1 MFLLGIKGFCN
12 FSMIKKKLNRFE
24 YIRLTKTNKMFF
36 AEIFNKDYQKLK
48 VGDKV
53 LCYYENE
60 EIEAYVTKLI
70 YVFPEENIID
80 NIFFDEDK
88 YGKVHIYLSLDYNE
102 EDYSYYVNEYFEYKK
117 LLEESNRVN
126 FNILSKV
133 VPTNI
138 ERTKVVMPCKI
149 INPLLMDNLISNMF
163 NLPKR
168 VLHHLMNQ
176 SLVID
181 TMDDEFIARRCV
193 EVDGDIYL
201 TGIDA
206 INYLFKKLDIT
217 HLPLKEEDIFIN
229 EIYVYPQYWEKM
241 FAEDNKEND
250 ISFAYRSLVNRCRF
264 ITMLKNDES
273 SPKLVLENEKRM
285 MYEKNVYLLER
296 FINDG
301 LLIKRY

>member
-1 MFLLGIKGFCN
+1 
-12 FSMIKKKLNRFE
+12 MIKKELNRFE
-24 YIRLTKTNKMFF
+24 YIHLTKTNKMFF
-36 AEIFNKDYQKLK
+36 AEIYKQDYQKLK

-53 LCYYENE
+53 LCYYEKE
-60 EIEAYVTKLI
+60 EIKAYVTKLI
-70 YVFPEENIID
+70 YVLPKQNIID

-88 YGKVHIYLSLDYNE
+88 YGKVHIYLSLDYKE

-138 ERTKVVMPCKI
+138 ERTKVVMPCEI
-149 INPLLMDNLISNMF
+149 INPLLMDNVISRIF

-181 TMDDEFIARRCV
+181 TMDDEFVARRCV

-206 INYLFKKLDIT
+206 IKYLFKKLDIT
-217 HLPLKEEDIFIN
+217 HLPLKEEDIFID
-229 EIYVYPQYWEKM
+229 EIYIYPQYWERM
-241 FAEDNKEND
+241 FVEDNEENG
-250 ISFAYRSLVNRCRF
+250 ISFAYRSLVNRCKY
-264 ITMLKNDES
+264 ITMLRNNEDA
-273 SPKLVLENEKRM
+273 PMLVIENEKRM

>member
-60 EIEAYVTKLI
+60 EIETYVTKLI

-250 ISFAYRSLVNRCRF
+250 ISFAYRFLVNRCKY
-264 ITMLKNDES
+264 ITMLKNYES
-273 SPKLVLENEKRM
+273 VPKLVLENEKRM
-285 MYEKNVYLLER
+285 MYEKYVYLLER

>member
-70 YVFPEENIID
+70 YVFPEKNIID
-80 NIFFDEDK
+80 NLFFDDDK
-88 YGKVHIYLSLDYNE
+88 YGKLHIYLSLDYKE
-102 EDYSYYVNEYFEYKK
+102 EDQSYYINEYLEYKK

-241 FAEDNKEND
+241 FAEDNKENG
-250 ISFAYRSLVNRCRF
+250 ISFAYRFLVNRCKY
-264 ITMLKNDES
+264 ITMLKNYES
-273 SPKLVLENEKRM
+273 VPKLVLENEKRM
-285 MYEKNVYLLER
+285 MYEKYVYLLER

>member
-1 MFLLGIKGFCN
+1 
-12 FSMIKKKLNRFE
+12 MIKKELNRFE
-24 YIRLTKTNKMFF
+24 YIHLTKTNKMFF
-36 AEIFNKDYQKLK
+36 AEIFKQDYQKLK
-48 VGDKV
+48 VGDIV

-60 EIEAYVTKLI
+60 EIESYVTKLI
-70 YVFPEENIID
+70 YVYPTHNIID

-88 YGKVHIYLSLDYNE
+88 YGKLHIYLSLDYKK
-102 EDYSYYVNEYFEYKK
+102 EDYSYYVNEFFEYKK

-138 ERTKVVMPCKI
+138 ERTKVVMPYEI
-149 INPLLMDNLISNMF
+149 INPLLMDNVISRIF

-181 TMDDEFIARRCV
+181 TMDDEFVVRRCV

-201 TGIDA
+201 TGIEA
-206 INYLFKKLDIT
+206 IKYLFKKLDIN
-217 HLPLKEEDIFIN
+217 HLELQEEDIFIN
-229 EIYVYPQYWEKM
+229 EIYVYPQYWKRM
-241 FAEDNKEND
+241 FVEDNEENG
-250 ISFAYRSLVNRCRF
+250 ISFAYRFLVNRCRF

>member
-1 MFLLGIKGFCN
+1 
-12 FSMIKKKLNRFE
+12 MIKKELNRFE
-24 YIRLTKTNKMFF
+24 YIHLTKTNKMFF
-36 AEIFNKDYQKLK
+36 AEIFKQNYQKLK

-53 LCYYENE
+53 SCYYEKE

-70 YVFPEENIID
+70 YVLPKQNIID
-80 NIFFDEDK
+80 NVFFDEDK

-138 ERTKVVMPCKI
+138 ERTKVVMPCEI
-149 INPLLMDNLISNMF
+149 INLLLMDNVISRIF

-168 VLHHLMNQ
+168 VLHHLMDQ

-181 TMDDEFIARRCV
+181 TMDDEFVSRRCV

-206 INYLFKKLDIT
+206 IKYLFKKLDIN

-229 EIYVYPQYWEKM
+229 EIYVYPQYWKRM
-241 FAEDNKEND
+241 FVEDNEEND
-250 ISFAYRSLVNRCRF
+250 ISFAYRSLVNRCKY

-285 MYEKNVYLLER
+285 MYEKNIYLLER

>member
-70 YVFPEENIID
+70 YVFPEKNIID
-80 NIFFDEDK
+80 NLFFDDDK
-88 YGKVHIYLSLDYNE
+88 YGKLHIYLSLDYKE
-102 EDYSYYVNEYFEYKK
+102 EDQSYYINEYLEYKK
-117 LLEESNRVN
+117 LLEESKRVN

-133 VPTNI
+133 VPENI
-138 ERTKVVMPCKI
+138 EKTKVVMPCEV
-149 INPLLMDNLISNMF
+149 INPLLMDNVISRIF

-181 TMDDEFIARRCV
+181 TMDDEFVSRRCV
-193 EVDGDIYL
+193 EVDGEIYL
-201 TGIDA
+201 TGIEA
-206 INYLFKKLDIT
+206 IKYLFKKIDIK
-217 HLPLKEEDIFIN
+217 HPLLKEEDIFIN
-229 EIYVYPQYWEKM
+229 EIYVFPQYWKRM
-241 FAEDNKEND
+241 FVEDNEENG
-250 ISFAYRSLVNRCRF
+250 ISFAYRFLVNRCKY
-264 ITMLKNDES
+264 ITMLKNYES
-273 SPKLVLENEKRM
+273 VPKLVLENEKRM
-285 MYEKNVYLLER
+285 MYEKYVYLLER

>member
-70 YVFPEENIID
+70 YVFPEKNIID
-80 NIFFDEDK
+80 NLFFDDDK
-88 YGKVHIYLSLDYNE
+88 YGKLHIYLSLDYKE
-102 EDYSYYVNEYFEYKK
+102 EDQSYYINEYLEYKK
-117 LLEESNRVN
+117 LLEESKRVN

-133 VPTNI
+133 VPENI
-138 ERTKVVMPCKI
+138 EKTKVVMPCEV
-149 INPLLMDNLISNMF
+149 INPLLMDNVISRIF

-181 TMDDEFIARRCV
+181 TMDDEFVSRRCV
-193 EVDGDIYL
+193 EVDGEIYL
-201 TGIDA
+201 TGIEA
-206 INYLFKKLDIT
+206 IKYLFKKIDIK
-217 HLPLKEEDIFIN
+217 HPLLKEEDIFIN
-229 EIYVYPQYWEKM
+229 EIYVFPQYWKRM
-241 FAEDNKEND
+241 FVEDNEENG
-250 ISFAYRSLVNRCRF
+250 ISFAYRFLVNRCKY
-264 ITMLKNDES
+264 ITMLKNYES
-273 SPKLVLENEKRM
+273 VPKLVLENEKRM